1 MHEQLRELVKD
12 RLSGA
17 VNCPAKD
24 DIMEEITADLTAKY
38 NDLLAGAKNAG
49 KVVALPVG
57 MTLTPLSYKLTDA

>member
-1 MHEQLRELVKD
+1 MHEQLRELVKA

-38 NDLLAGAKNAG
+38 NDLQ
-49 KVVALPVG
+49 
-57 MTLTPLSYKLTDA
+57 D